1 MKTQLHRRSKG
12 LQSIQGLWLVTVAA
26 YIQWCPCLHRYF
38 PCTVSWISIQIPT
51 CTVSWFSTQIFSMH
65 RWKTTEFRSRNTFLC
80 IPLFSV
86 ANESKAPLPA
96 AAWIWR
102 HISNYIVLTETDRP
116 PALLAVLASLA
127 GSCYQGDRVAGSLTA
142 RSEAA
147 AVARGRS
154 YQGPGRSSGRG
165 RDPPS
170 HSGPLIA
177 ASSRNRCSFAPSCE
191 AAASRVLERLCSTS
205 FGARQSFKR
214 KTIWFGWF
222 SDSSGWIPLP
232 DSAQNNL
239 VWMILGQFRLN
250 LPPRLRSLRRH
261 CSAITAD
268 NIQQRPVGR
277 KLLRLQ
283 VAVEAKPAIIE
294 GSLEVKLPTI
304 WTVEKQRWEESEETR
319 SEERRGR
326 CAKR

>member
-1 MKTQLHRRSKG
+1 MTLIDVSNPSCPGAVAWWKPSCIEEAKACKAFKDYDWWLWQLTFNDVLAYTDTFHA
-12 LQSIQGLWLVTVAA
+12 QSHEFL
-26 YIQWCPCLHRYF
+26 Y
-38 PCTVSWISIQIPT
+38 QIPT

-222 SDSSGWIPLP
+222 SDSSG
-232 DSAQNNL
+232 
-239 VWMILGQFRLN
+239 LN
-250 LPPRLRSLRRH
+250 PPPRLRS
-261 CSAITAD
+261 
-268 NIQQRPVGR
+268 
-277 KLLRLQ
+277 
-283 VAVEAKPAIIE
+283 
-294 GSLEVKLPTI
+294 
-304 WTVEKQRWEESEETR
+304 KQS
-319 SEERRGR
+319 G
-326 CAKR
+326 